1 VHTSEPQDRTQRVST
16 VQPSPEEPAHAEEP
30 TLAPAP
36 LHMTYEEYLQWADE
50 DVHAEWVDG
59 EVIVQMPPKD
69 AHQRLVEFL
78 DRLLGLY
85 VELFGLG
92 LVRLA
97 PFELRLRPEGP
108 ARQPDLMFLATAHL
122 DRLTPERVIGPPDL
136 IIEVVSDESVQR
148 DQVEKFAEYEAAGV
162 PEYWVLDNRPG
173 HQHALFYRLG
183 PEGRYEQVLP
193 DAQGI
198 YRSAVVEGFWVRVAW
213 LWEPE
218 PNALRAL
225 AELVRPE
232 RLVEALRRATA
243 QGSAD
248 QANATHM

>member
-1 VHTSEPQDRTQRVST
+1 
-16 VQPSPEEPAHAEEP
+16 VQPPREEPARAEESA
-30 TLAPAP
+30 LAPAH
-36 LHMTYEEYLQWADE
+36 LRMTYEEYLHWADE

-59 EVIVQMPPKD
+59 EVLVQMPPKD

-97 PFELRLRPEGP
+97 PYELRLRPEGP

-148 DQVEKFAEYEAAGV
+148 DHVEKFAEYEAARV

-183 PEGRYEQVLP
+183 PEGRYKQVLP
-193 DAQGI
+193 DEQDI
-198 YRSAVVEGFWVRVAW
+198 YRSAVLEGFWLRVAW
-213 LWEPE
+213 LWEAE
-218 PNALRAL
+218 PNVLRAL
-225 AELVRPE
+225 AEILGPE
-232 RLVEALRRATA
+232 RLLDALRRATA
-243 QGSAD
+243 ASGTEQSPPAPK
-248 QANATHM
+248 